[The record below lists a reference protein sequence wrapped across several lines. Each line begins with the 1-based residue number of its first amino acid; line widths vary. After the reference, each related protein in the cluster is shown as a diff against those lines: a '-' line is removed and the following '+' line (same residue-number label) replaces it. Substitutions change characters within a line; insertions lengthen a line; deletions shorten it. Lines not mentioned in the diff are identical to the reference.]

1 MILPKKDL
9 TLFQTALKVGAVY
22 TSGGKGYVIRD
33 LFRLVA
39 AAKSGGENG
48 YAFRVAENGYTD
60 GTRGFMID
68 GALPYWNIWSPDSPG
83 RFFIDIDQRI
93 KLRMKFDAGN
103 SANPY
108 YRAALGYFANY
119 DTNAEAPMLIV
130 RMQSME

>member
-39 AAKSGGENG
+39 AAKSGGEKG

-83 RFFIDIDQRI
+83 RFFIDIDLYFRHKI
-93 KLRMKFDAGN
+93 IDG
-103 SANPY
+103 SNPTSHGGITCPFTHTIY
-108 YRAALGYFANY
+108 G
-119 DTNAEAPMLIV
+119 
-130 RMQSME
+130 